1 MTDLGASGSGG
12 GRPYELV
19 RDACGLVARISGRGA
34 VVLATPAV
42 NRGTAFTHQERR
54 DLGLLGLLPARVSTV
69 EEQIRRAEANLADPG
84 FVGKAPAAVV
94 EGRRKRLAELIA
106 QRQQLLAASG
116 AQAAGQ
122 A

>member
-69 EEQIRRAEANLADPG
+69 EEQIRRTYEQYSAQPSDLRKWVYLATLREHPKLSRYLEW
-84 FVGKAPAAVV
+84 V
-94 EGRRKRLAELIA
+94 RK
-106 QRQQLLAASG
+106 QK
-116 AQAAGQ
+116 
-122 A
+122 